1 MEMCE
6 QQIYFARNFRNS
18 SSYNQT
24 RERTE
29 MKIELKKLQREVAK
43 ELLTDEKFIEATLQA
58 IKDIKI
64 EIDKP
69 VRIAMS

>member
-6 QQIYFARNFRNS
+6 QQIYFARNFANS

-24 RERTE
+24 LERKE
-29 MKIELKKLQREVAK
+29 MKTELKKLQREVAK

-58 IKDIKI
+58 IKDMKI

-69 VRIAMS
+69 VRVAVS